1 MKKFKNPIFSIL
13 LVSIFFTSCQGQAS
27 SKQKPNEIDA
37 TKIIDQHPKI
47 VRTKG
52 TSGGSGVVGCEL
64 IDHAGNLWFSI
75 GGEGVYRYNGTTFT
89 NFTTKDGLCDNNAG
103 DIIEDKSGNILIA
116 TQAGICRY
124 DGKSF
129 SKYLEA
135 DSMNKLMITS
145 LFEDNEGNIWFG
157 AMGKGIYRYDARLS
171 DGQGKKL
178 TNFLNNQPFN
188 LGNRYQLILDILQ
201 DRNGNMW
208 FSSWNGGGVWRYD
221 PSAYFD
227 SAQHK
232 SLKAGG
238 KTFTNFLPSENYYLS
253 NQDGR
258 TNANPEPGSFSYF
271 QPENKYPLSLD
282 SIPDDMI
289 FSIYEDKAG
298 NLWFAT
304 RRHGAC
310 RFDGKSFTSFSDNE
324 NFVSYGI
331 YSILEDKKGNMWFS
345 TEKNGVYCYDG
356 KTFRN
361 YTTADGLVNNSVF
374 SILEDNDGN
383 LWFGTR
389 WFGLSRF
396 DGKNFTTFSEYID
409 E

>member
-1 MKKFKNPIFSIL
+1 LKALIELKKALTMKKINNPIISIL
-13 LVSIFFTSCQGQAS
+13 LVSIFFTSCHGQALP
-27 SKQKPNEIDA
+27 KQTQSEINA
-37 TKIIDQHPKI
+37 TTNVEQLTQI

-52 TSGGSGVVGCEL
+52 ASSGSEAVGCEL
-64 IDHAGNLWFSI
+64 IDNDGNLWFSM

-89 NFTTKDGLCDNNAG
+89 NFTTKDGLCDNNTG
-103 DIIEDKSGNILIA
+103 DIIQDKSGNILIA
-116 TQAGICRY
+116 TKAGICRY

-129 SKYLEA
+129 SKYFET
-135 DSMNKLMITS
+135 DSMNKRMITS
-145 LFEDNEGNIWFG
+145 LFEDKDGNIWFG
-157 AMGKGIYRYDARLS
+157 TMGKGIYRYD
-171 DGQGKKL
+171 GKNL
-178 TNFLNNQPFN
+178 TNFLNNQSFN

-221 PSAYFD
+221 
-227 SAQHK
+227 
-232 SLKAGG
+232 G
-238 KTFTNFLPSENYYLS
+238 KTFTNFLPSKNYYLS
-253 NQDGR
+253 NEDGR
-258 TNANPEPGSFSYF
+258 TNASPGPGAFNDF
-271 QPENKYPLSLD
+271 QAKIKYPLSRD
-282 SIPDDMI
+282 SITDDMI
-289 FSIYEDKAG
+289 FSMYEDKAG

-310 RFDGKSFTSFSDNE
+310 RFDGKSFTSYSDNE
-324 NFVSYGI
+324 SFVSYGI

-356 KTFRN
+356 KFFRN

-389 WFGLSRF
+389 WSGLSRF
-396 DGKNFTTFSEYID
+396 DGKNFTTFSEHKGA
-409 E
+409 